1 MIIQTNKAEYLI
13 SGLPERK
20 DFISIKSNNRAELTR
35 LFGSEKV
42 IQSQEAQWRFEV
54 YSCRQEFA
62 NSLILLVKEI
72 DYIDFHELEKFI

>member
-1 MIIQTNKAEYLI
+1 MIIQTIQAEYLI
-13 SGLPERK
+13 SSLPEKK
-20 DFISIKSNNRAELTR
+20 DFICIKSNNQAELAR

-42 IQSQEAQWRFEV
+42 KKSDETDWQFEV

-72 DYIDFHELEKFI
+72 DYKNVQRLEEFF